1 MEANLNS
8 ALELVEAVE
17 EKTQVQ
23 EQSLSKVREQIS
35 QRFQGIQKQLIE
47 TLTAGSASN
56 DYQLSFQAYE
66 ESIDKLENEMT
77 ALKKDFVV
85 FRDRTNVEVQQG
97 VEMIRQTREDYIK
110 RIQDIYDDQA
120 RIVRETQ
127 NALNTTRDS
136 VENQSRQVS
145 NDNKVNSKMLM
156 TFENSLSN

>member
-1 MEANLNS
+1 
-8 ALELVEAVE
+8 
-17 EKTQVQ
+17 
-23 EQSLSKVREQIS
+23 
-35 QRFQGIQKQLIE
+35 
-47 TLTAGSASN
+47 
-56 DYQLSFQAYE
+56 
-66 ESIDKLENEMT
+66 MT

-136 VENQSRQVS
+136 VENQSRQVG

>member
-1 MEANLNS
+1 M
-8 ALELVEAVE
+8 
-17 EKTQVQ
+17 
-23 EQSLSKVREQIS
+23 
-35 QRFQGIQKQLIE
+35 IE

-110 RIQDIYDDQA
+110 RI
-120 RIVRETQ
+120 
-127 NALNTTRDS
+127 
-136 VENQSRQVS
+136 
-145 NDNKVNSKMLM
+145 
-156 TFENSLSN
+156 